1 MTKAIHKNWLD
12 FMELILAKMNT
23 EVIKE
28 NYWAQAM
35 SYLLKQ
41 KSYSGIH
48 KI

>member
-12 FMELILAKMNT
+12 FMELILAKMNA

-35 SYLLKQ
+35 SYLLK
-41 KSYSGIH
+41 
-48 KI
+48 